1 MSSEALNTEIDVTD
15 PSSSDTRRQDRI
27 ALFAFV
33 ISGFFALV
41 YEVCWIRKSSL
52 VMGTTVHAVS
62 TVLAVF
68 FLGLALGN
76 AYFGRKTRHTSNP
89 LKLYAKLEIAT
100 GVLLV
105 VSIFLLPIVDSLYGM
120 LYATE
125 PLTAS
130 GEDAAGGVSQTGV
143 FATIFSRSLRALLI
157 AICLLPPTFTMGGTL
172 PLVTRHFV
180 RSNGSGILHSVGWL
194 YALNTIGAAIGTAVC
209 GFLLMPMFGVNT
221 SIYIAAAGYLA
232 VGALIYSIS
241 FQATEEYVEVTFEDE
256 EDEEELDSDSDPQTD
271 ENPDSD
277 DVEADIEATDS
288 EDGDATDSESAPEVL
303 DDDEYFDDY
312 EDDEDGS
319 SLSFDVAPEK
329 VFGFAI
335 FVSGFAALA
344 NEVIWTRFL
353 ALLVENTVYTYTL
366 TLMAVLLGIVIGSLL
381 ASMLPD
387 RPERSAL
394 RVGLAIGAGG
404 LLSMGIMLIPSAYWG
419 LIQDMVGRDS
429 LFGQFAIVCIV
440 MMIPMILAGMT
451 YPLAIRAVT
460 HHATHAGATVGKMS
474 AINTG
479 GAIIGSLLMGFII
492 LPMWGTQVSLIL
504 TTGVSVFAAV
514 IIWLLLE
521 DEKTL
526 PWRLPF
532 ILIFAGMFVYVSRF
546 VPTEQIIFDHLKVG
560 TSEVVHAVEGWSGF
574 ITVEDQGGET
584 VLKINRMFQG
594 STRQTQQG
602 TAAHIPAILHGNP
615 DEVLVIGLGAGQTAQ
630 RFLMHNPKH
639 LDVVEI
645 EDPMMLFD
653 VIVDPEFHS
662 QRRDLTIK
670 GFNAQEWVLPG
681 FQDGQLRVIWDDGRT
696 YVRHAS
702 QQYDIVSVE
711 VGQVFRPGVS
721 SFYTREF
728 YRDVKKRLKE
738 DGIVSQFLPL
748 EFLGKEQFAKAVRT
762 FIQEFPDSQLWYN
775 TSELLLI
782 GSKSKRG
789 IDGKQPWLTTG
800 RLGKALLTRNEDG
813 SRTDVQK
820 DLVFSYWGGYRNH
833 LTNPDVFL
841 GGFLMG
847 STGLAD
853 LASDGDVYTDD
864 HPELE
869 YFRRENLDY
878 HRPVVDLLRD
888 NLEDVT
894 SIIPGISDGSAGS
907 AHVIR
912 EKNLNHIIAKQFTDT
927 ARQIYVAG
935 DTNINMAMQA
945 IALGEEKSTVQPQ
958 IDIGLRLLKESLAY
972 MKYAESLLP
981 EFTEATFNR
990 SAMLERLQ
998 YLVPQFADPSDEFEI
1013 QSASLLARYYDEE
1026 HRACLERTVQVD
1038 PDHNLA
1044 YSKLATRWHSEA
1056 GTTASKDEYLFS
1068 ITRAIYYYREGIASF
1083 LPESVVIEGATP
1095 ESAIRGRDVKDAVE
1109 DDATSLHRL
1118 AMILSMSPEEDLR
1131 DPVLAR
1137 SLIDIAAQ
1145 IEGTEES
1152 FNHGFISAAVHASE
1166 GNFEQARRVLRQ
1178 FILRMNDAMKQLQGN
1193 TSNAAQQQ
1201 LDQMNRMFD
1210 GIAAQLAAYER
1221 NELHLQAGMT
1231 TNVDFNAAD
1240 QIDPTQINLDNLPIV
1255 PQDNSN
1261 GPVIPQ
1267 SPPQN

>member
-1 MSSEALNTEIDVTD
+1 MSSEALTTEIDVTD
-15 PSSSDTRRQDRI
+15 QPSAETRRQNRI
-27 ALFAFV
+27 ALLAFV

-76 AYFGRKTRHTSNP
+76 AYFGRKTRHTTEP

-100 GVLLV
+100 GILLV
-105 VSIFLLPIVDSLYGM
+105 VSVFLLPLVDSLYGM
-120 LYATE
+120 IYATE

-130 GEDAAGGVSQTGV
+130 GEDAAGGVAQTGV
-143 FATIFSRSLRALLI
+143 FSTILSRSMRALLI

-172 PLVTRHFV
+172 PLITRHFV
-180 RSNGSGILHSVGWL
+180 RSDGQGILHSVGWL
-194 YALNTIGAAIGTAVC
+194 YALNTIGAAVGTAVC
-209 GFLLMPMFGVNT
+209 GFFLMPLLGVNT
-221 SIYIAAAGYLA
+221 SIYIAAAGYITI
-232 VGALIYSIS
+232 GALIYSMK
-241 FQATEEYVEVTFEDE
+241 FQASEEYIEIQFDDE
-256 EDEEELDSDSDPQTD
+256 EDDEWENEEEEEEEEDEDVVDQDSD
-271 ENPDSD
+271 ND
-277 DVEADIEATDS
+277 DLVQ
-288 EDGDATDSESAPEVL
+288 L
-303 DDDEYFDDY
+303 DDDEYFDDD
-312 EDDEDGS
+312 EDDEGH

-329 VFGFAI
+329 VFAFAI

-404 LLSMGIMLIPSAYWG
+404 LLSMGIMLIPSPYWSM
-419 LIQDMVGRDS
+419 IQDMVGRDS
-429 LFGQFAIVCIV
+429 LFGQFAIVCVV
-440 MMIPMILAGMT
+440 MLLPMILAGMT

-460 HHATHAGATVGKMS
+460 HHASHTGANVGKMS
-474 AINTG
+474 AINTV

-492 LPMWGTQVSLIL
+492 LPMWGTQVSILL
-504 TTGVSVFAAV
+504 TTGISIFAAV

-546 VPTEQIIFDHLKVG
+546 VPQEQIVFDHLKVG

-602 TAAHIPAILHGNP
+602 TAAHIPAILHGQP
-615 DEVLVIGLGAGQTAQ
+615 DEVLVIGLGAGQTAE
-630 RFLMHNPKH
+630 RFLMHKPKH

-662 QRRDLTIK
+662 QRRELTIK

-681 FQDGQLRVIWDDGRT
+681 FQDGRLRVIWDDGRT
-696 YVRHAS
+696 YVRHAN
-702 QQYDIVSVE
+702 QQYDVISVE

-721 SFYTREF
+721 AFYTREF
-728 YRDVKKRLKE
+728 YRDVKERLKD
-738 DGIVSQFLPL
+738 DGVVSQFLPL

-762 FIQEFPDSQLWYN
+762 FIREFPDSQLWYN
-775 TSELLLI
+775 TSELLMI
-782 GSKSKRG
+782 GSKSQRG
-789 IDGKQPWLTTG
+789 VEGKQPWLTTG
-800 RLGKALLTRNEDG
+800 RLGKALLTRNPDG
-813 SRTDVQK
+813 SRTAVQK

-847 STGLAD
+847 SKGLAD
-853 LASDGDVYTDD
+853 LAGEGGVYTDD

-878 HRPVVDLLRD
+878 HRPVVELLRD
-888 NLEDVT
+888 NLDDVT
-894 SIIPGISDGSAGS
+894 TIIPKISDGSAGS

-927 ARQIYVAG
+927 ARQIYIAG

-945 IALGEEKSTVQPQ
+945 IALGEDKNVVQPQ
-958 IDIGLRLLKESLAY
+958 IDVGMRLLKESIAY
-972 MKYAESLLP
+972 MKYAENLLP

-998 YLVPQFADPSDEFEI
+998 QLAPQFADPSIEVEVV
-1013 QSASLLARYYDEE
+1013 SAAILAQHYDEE
-1026 HRACLERTVQVD
+1026 TRACLLKTVQID

-1044 YSKLATRWHSEA
+1044 HNKLATRWHMEA
-1056 GTTASKDEYLFS
+1056 GTTGNKDEYMF
-1068 ITRAIYYYREGIASF
+1068 AISNAILHYRNGIAAF
-1083 LPESVVIEGATP
+1083 LPENVEIKGSNPNLTIN
-1095 ESAIRGRDVKDAVE
+1095 GRDVKDTV
-1109 DDATSLHRL
+1109 DDEATSLHRL
-1118 AMILSMSPEEDLR
+1118 AMILSMSPDEGLR
-1131 DPVLAR
+1131 DPVMAR
-1137 SLIDIAAQ
+1137 NLIDIAAK
-1145 IEGTEES
+1145 IEGTDES
-1152 FNHGFISAAVHASE
+1152 FNHGFISAAVHAAE
-1166 GNFEQARRVLRQ
+1166 GNFEQARRVLTQ
-1178 FILRMNDAMKQLQGN
+1178 FGLRMNDAMNQLQSD

-1201 LDQMNRMFD
+1201 LEQMNRMYD
-1210 GIAAQLAAYER
+1210 GIQAQLTAYER

-1231 TNVDFNAAD
+1231 TNVDFNAASE
-1240 QIDPTQINLDNLPIV
+1240 IDPTEINLDNIPIV
-1255 PQDNSN
+1255 PQGNQN
-1261 GPVIPQ
+1261 GPVVPQ
-1267 SPPQN
+1267 TTPQN